1 MLLYFSKSYVAL
13 FTIKNRSKGS
23 LKLTHEKNG
32 RTYIVTKIS
41 KSYNAGINK
50 KDIYIYRNQS
60 DKIKSVR

>member
-13 FTIKNRSKGS
+13 FIIKNRSKGS

-50 KDIYIYRNQS
+50 KDIYI
-60 DKIKSVR
+60 